1 MARPERY
8 KPDQW
13 EHMSRPETQVRIRAA
28 LSNYMRSFLDT
39 APEGGE
45 LSRAREVIL
54 MFKAYFE
61 RELQTAEELPNPDRD
76 RASIAEQVLIPLASY
91 FHIATLFET
100 GMAAKR
106 VEIPQSP
113 ELSPEE
119 LDKKIEEW
127 RKFEERLRRE
137 GKEHWWET

>member
-8 KPDQW
+8 KPEQW
-13 EHMSRPETQVRIRAA
+13 EHMNRPETQVRIRAA

-45 LSRAREVIL
+45 LSRARDVIL
-54 MFKAYFE
+54 MFKEYFE

-76 RASIAEQVLIPLASY
+76 RASIAEQALIPLASY
-91 FHIATLFET
+91 FHIAELFEA
-100 GMAAKR
+100 GMAAQR
-106 VEIPQSP
+106 AEIPQSP

-127 RKFEERLRRE
+127 RRFEERLRQE

>member
-8 KPDQW
+8 IPEQW
-13 EHMSRPETQVRIRAA
+13 EHMNRPETQVRIRAA

-45 LSRAREVIL
+45 LSRARDVIL
-54 MFKAYFE
+54 MFKEYFE

-91 FHIATLFET
+91 FHIAELFEA
-100 GMAAKR
+100 GMAAQR
-106 VEIPQSP
+106 AEIPQSP
-113 ELSPEE
+113 ELYS
-119 LDKKIEEW
+119 
-127 RKFEERLRRE
+127 RA
-137 GKEHWWET
+137 